1 MAKVSD
7 LLPEQGARPWLPA
20 SNVTAVMTLNQY
32 DIPLSGLVEQNGATY
47 LYVCLLGELEELNIW
62 AYAPLGDPEGHRL
75 VTLRDDELAA
85 AIDEALANRMLI
97 VALADDHELAAW
109 LRIDSGVE
117 GPLALAK
124 RFVGQLGRRLAR
136 TQENVRELGES
147 RELASA

>member
-1 MAKVSD
+1 MSD

-20 SNVTAVMTLNQY
+20 SNVTALTILNEY
-32 DIPLSGLVEQNGATY
+32 DIPLSGLIEQNGETY

-62 AYAPLGDPEGHRL
+62 AYSPLGEAEGQRL
-75 VTLRDDELAA
+75 ATLHDDELAT

-97 VALADDHELAAW
+97 VAIADDHELAAW
-109 LRIDSGVE
+109 LRIDSGLE
-117 GPLALAK
+117 GPLALVK
-124 RFVGQLGRRLAR
+124 RFVGQLGRHLAR